1 MKHHYILFICFILLL
16 SIFSFHTVN
25 AKYDKSKK
33 TKMKEYKTI
42 SKRLAESFDTCGL
55 DIKSKRSSSSDT
67 ISLSDVFADYE
78 WDSVNT
84 NSMKR
89 PLVAAIHGTSKTL
102 HTFQNALGYGY
113 NEDQYRKH
121 TIDVCEY
128 VNDLA
133 SGKSQYAIQDR
144 FMSYSKNVKN
154 DQRIIIYIE
163 NFAKC
168 ITKSTLVLLNVFL
181 DPWNGERA
189 FLTTRFGETKISTN
203 IIWIL
208 EFKDANMKQYDERI
222 LSSDDFRKV
231 LEKIWTSDDTDNQQI
246 TGEAYLGR
254 LSHILS
260 IDENDNI
267 KHECNNLLK
276 STPFDTSSSNN
287 YSNTSSST
295 GFLTWV
301 IVGIV
306 MLIGIYFVLNSN
318 NSNTKNN
325 INKKNKNRPADP
337 FTYAPKS
344 KKTSPSSTARKGRT
358 KSKGTIKKK
367 TR

>member
-1 MKHHYILFICFILLL
+1 MCLQTHHY
-16 SIFSFHTVN
+16 
-25 AKYDKSKK
+25 Y
-33 TKMKEYKTI
+33 Y
-42 SKRLAESFDTCGL
+42 
-55 DIKSKRSSSSDT
+55 
-67 ISLSDVFADYE
+67 
-78 WDSVNT
+78 
-84 NSMKR
+84 
-89 PLVAAIHGTSKTL
+89 
-102 HTFQNALGYGY
+102 
-113 NEDQYRKH
+113 
-121 TIDVCEY
+121 
-128 VNDLA
+128 
-133 SGKSQYAIQDR
+133 
-144 FMSYSKNVKN
+144 
-154 DQRIIIYIE
+154 IYYHI
-163 NFAKC
+163 
-168 ITKSTLVLLNVFL
+168 VLLNVFL

-231 LEKIWTSDDTDNQQI
+231 LEKIWTSDDTGNQQI